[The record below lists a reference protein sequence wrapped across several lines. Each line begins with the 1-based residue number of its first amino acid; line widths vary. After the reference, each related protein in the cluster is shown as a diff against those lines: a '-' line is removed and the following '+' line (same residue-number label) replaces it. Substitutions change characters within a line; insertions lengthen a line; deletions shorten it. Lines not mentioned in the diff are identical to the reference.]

1 MLSILLDLLT
11 NAGLSGSWLF
21 VVAYFLLAIIVLVLG
36 VGVSLLIQYVFI
48 PLIFHL
54 TKHSRLRI
62 FGIIRKRRIL
72 ERMTLLLPPFVFYL
86 ASDTYG
92 KYTLLLTRIA
102 DIYIILVLIFLLH
115 SILNVI
121 DDVYRTYEVS
131 KKRPIKGFLQIIELV
146 IVIVFSTVM
155 IASWIGE
162 SPAVLLGG
170 IGAFTALLSVIFKD
184 TLLGFVAGIQL
195 TSNDMVRIGD
205 WIEMPKYSVDGTVT
219 DITLISVKINNF
231 DHTSTTVP
239 AYALVTDSFKNWRDM
254 TASGS
259 RRIKRAVYIDM
270 TSIMFCS
277 ESMLVRFAS
286 NPLLGD
292 YIHAKRTEFAAHR
305 NKGATAEQSSEHR
318 RLTNI
323 GVFRVYLEE
332 YLRRNSQIHDD
343 MTILVRQLPAENRGL
358 PMEIYC
364 FSRETDWIPY
374 ENIQSDIFDHIY
386 AVAPFFDL
394 RLFQE
399 PTGHDMR
406 GNSNRSQD
414 T

>member
-1 MLSILLDLLT
+1 MLSVLLDLLR
-11 NAGLSGSWLF
+11 NAGVSGSWLTIL
-21 VVAYFLLAIIVLVLG
+21 AYLLLSILVLILSIG
-36 VGVSLLIQYVFI
+36 TALLIQYVII
-48 PLIFHL
+48 PLVFHM
-54 TKHSRLRI
+54 TKNSRLRI

-72 ERMTLLLPPFVFYL
+72 ERLTLLVPPFVFYL

-92 KYTLLLTRIA
+92 KYTPLISRII
-102 DIYIILVLIFLLH
+102 DIYLVLVLIILLH
-115 SILNVI
+115 AIFNSI
-121 DDVYRTYEVS
+121 DDIYRSYEVS
-131 KKRPIKGFLQIIELV
+131 KKRPIKGFLQILELV
-146 IVIVFSTVM
+146 IVIVFATVM
-155 IASWIGE
+155 VASWIGE

-205 WIEMPKYSVDGTVT
+205 WIEMPKYAVDGTVT

-254 TASGS
+254 TASGA
-259 RRIKRAVYIDM
+259 RRIKRAVYLDM
-270 TSIMFCS
+270 TSITFCS
-277 ESMLVRFAS
+277 EKMLDRFS
-286 NPLLGD
+286 VNPLLSD
-292 YIHAKRTEFAAHR
+292 YIRTKKTEFASH
-305 NKGATAEQSSEHR
+305 NKKSSSLDRSNEHR

-332 YLRRNSQIHDD
+332 YLRRNPFIHNE

-364 FSRETDWIPY
+364 FSRETDWILY
-374 ENIQSDIFDHIY
+374 ENIQSDLFDHVY
-386 AVAPFFDL
+386 AIAPFFDL

-406 GNSNRSQD
+406 GQSDLLNV
-414 T
+414 